1 MKTKL
6 LTLFF
11 VFSSFLL
18 FAQGNET
25 IISST
30 PDEVTVFL
38 SGAELHHQTA
48 LKLAAGQNE
57 FRFVGLPSSINM
69 NSVSFN
75 LGEKVKILSVSGEIN
90 VGGRQKVNK
99 ERTFWEDS
107 VKYVEMELTKLAGET
122 AVLEIEQKLLAVNQN
137 RIGSN
142 NGLSLAELQAFSAH
156 YISRTKDLVEKSAQ
170 QKLKVARWKERLEK
184 INQAL
189 TKVKEREIN
198 ANFEIS
204 LIVISKENQT
214 VTADWSYVIS
224 EAGWSPVYDLRSKGI
239 GKPIAF
245 TYKGD
250 IFNNSGVDW
259 KNIKLTLSTADVTQ
273 NTNPPYLTA
282 WKLDFSS
289 ANDLNYYAQQVQSN
303 ANMLNNRLEMEESR
317 AGVGVNRA
325 GSITTTFSDV
335 AVSELSIEFEIKELY
350 NILSD
355 NRAYSVEIN
364 EYELKADYTYIC
376 TPKMDKD
383 AFLMARILGW
393 ETLNLIE
400 GNANIYFNDSYIGK
414 TFINLRRANDTL
426 DISLGRDKKVIVNRI
441 KKQDFSSRKFLSST
455 VRELYTYEINVRN
468 TNSVPISL
476 DLTDQIPT
484 SGNGEIEIE
493 ILETSAAKLN
503 PDSGLLTWNINL
515 AQGEAKTYTISY
527 AIKYPKSK
535 TINLN
540 KTKIQKQYKKY

>member
-1 MKTKL
+1 MKINVFIVYFVLFPAAL
-6 LTLFF
+6 L
-11 VFSSFLL
+11 
-18 FAQGNET
+18 AQRNET

-30 PDEVTVFL
+30 PSKVTVFL
-38 SGAELHHQTA
+38 SGAEVYHQTD
-48 LKLAAGQNE
+48 LKLVAGQNE
-57 FRFVGLPSSINM
+57 FRFVGLPSSISI

-75 LGEKVKILSVSGEIN
+75 LGEKAKILSISGEIN
-90 VGGRQKVNK
+90 TDGRQKINK

-107 VKYVEMELTKLAGET
+107 VKYMEAELTKLRNE
-122 AVLEIEQKLLAVNQN
+122 AVVWEVEQKLLAVNQD

-142 NGLSLAELQAFSAH
+142 NGLSLIELQTFSAH
-156 YISRTKDLVEKSAQ
+156 YISRTRDLVEKVAQ
-170 QKLKVARWKERLEK
+170 QKQKVEQWTERLEK
-184 INQAL
+184 IKLLLN
-189 TKVKEREIN
+189 KVKTRELN

-204 LIVISKENQT
+204 LIVISKENQVINT
-214 VTADWSYVIS
+214 NWSYVIS
-224 EAGWSPVYDLRSKGI
+224 EAGWSPVYDLRSKGV
-239 GKPIAF
+239 GKPITF

-250 IFNNSGVDW
+250 IFNNSGMDW

-282 WKLDFSS
+282 WKLDFASI
-289 ANDLNYYAQQVQSN
+289 NDLNYYAQQQQSN
-303 ANMLNNRLEMEESR
+303 ANMLNNRLESEESG
-317 AGVGVNRA
+317 AGVGLDRA
-325 GSITTTFSDV
+325 GSITTTFSDI

-350 NILSD
+350 NILAD

-468 TNSVPISL
+468 TNSLPISL
-476 DLTDQIPT
+476 DLKDQLPT

-493 ILETSAAKLN
+493 ILEISSAKLN
-503 PDSGLLTWNINL
+503 PDSGLLTWNVNL

-527 AIKYPKSK
+527 AIKYPKNK

-540 KTKIQKQYKKY
+540 KTKIQRQYKK

>member
-1 MKTKL
+1 MKIKL
-6 LTLFF
+6 LTAYFLFF
-11 VFSSFLL
+11 SSLL
-18 FAQGNET
+18 LAQENET
-25 IISST
+25 IISSV
-30 PDEVTVFL
+30 PLEVTVFL
-38 SGAELHHQTA
+38 SGAELHHQTD
-48 LKLAAGQNE
+48 LKLVAGQNM
-57 FRFVGLPSSINM
+57 FRFVGLPSSVNM
-69 NSVSFN
+69 NSISFN

-90 VGGRQKVNK
+90 ADGRQKVNK

-107 VKYVEMELTKLAGET
+107 VKYIDVELAKLRNEA
-122 AVLEIEQKLLAVNQN
+122 AVLEIEQKLLGANQG
-137 RIGSN
+137 RIGIN
-142 NGLSLAELQAFSAH
+142 NGLSLAELQAFSAY
-156 YISRTKDLVEKSAQ
+156 YINRAKDLEEKLEK
-170 QKLKVARWKERLEK
+170 QKQKTVYWNGRLEK
-184 INQAL
+184 INLAL
-189 TKVKEREIN
+189 NKVKGREFN

-204 LIVISKENQT
+204 LILISKENQT
-214 VTADWSYVIS
+214 VRANWSYVIS

-273 NTNPPYLTA
+273 NTTPPYLTA
-282 WKLDFSS
+282 WKLDFASL
-289 ANDLNYYAQQVQSN
+289 NDQNYYAQQQQSN
-303 ANMLNNRLEMEESR
+303 MMNNRLEMQESED
-317 AGVGVNRA
+317 GVGMDRG
-325 GSITTTFSDV
+325 GSITTTFSDI

-364 EYELKADYTYIC
+364 EYELKADYTYVC

-400 GNANIYFNDSYIGK
+400 GNANIYYNDSYIGK

-468 TNSVPISL
+468 TNNVPITL
-476 DLTDQIPT
+476 DLKDQIPT

-493 ILETSAAKLN
+493 ILEISSAKLN
-503 PDSGLLTWNINL
+503 PDSGLLSWNLNL

-527 AIKYPKSK
+527 AIKYPKNK

-540 KTKIQKQYKKY
+540 KTKIQKQYKK